1 MRKLIFSNLVFGI
14 LGLMALTS
22 ASLPYAFAHEGHEM
36 ECNEIN
42 MNAVHA
48 DIQSMNEGEAKTA
61 AMKEM
66 QMAEDMMAEKDMKGC
81 MAHMHNAMD
90 ATEK

>member
-1 MRKLIFSNLVFGI
+1 MRKLIFSNLVFGTF
-14 LGLMALTS
+14 ALTVLASAS
-22 ASLPYAFAHEGHEM
+22 ASLAFAHEGHEM

-42 MNAVHA
+42 LNAVHA

-66 QMAEDMMAEKDMKGC
+66 QMAEDMMAKKDMKGC